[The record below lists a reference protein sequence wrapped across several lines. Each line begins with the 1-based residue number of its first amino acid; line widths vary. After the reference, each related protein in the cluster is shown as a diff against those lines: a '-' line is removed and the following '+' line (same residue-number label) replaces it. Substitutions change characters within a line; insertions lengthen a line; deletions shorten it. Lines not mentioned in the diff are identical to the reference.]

1 MADPL
6 RTEEERKT
14 VTQKILNLTLEIIY
28 LITGEDYS
36 VVAKTSGDHVT
47 PLTYSYISG
56 EWTRNESPI
65 MDPPLYS
72 LILEEKNTS
81 KILEVINKITELLT
95 AEVPIRCQDVT
106 VYFSMEEWEYI
117 EGHKDLYKD
126 VMMENRP
133 PLTSPDGFS
142 NKSTPERC
150 PHSPYSQDHHKI
162 PQNDEDKGLIVI
174 EVEEETYVK
183 ADDPCKEEDM
193 SPEISTDTQH
203 NWSNVDKQPIT
214 FPNDEVEEKKFT
226 WESSEENPFTSDLHL
241 ISYSEDPSSDP
252 STHDTSFVDLSSPI
266 THTTGDQSF
275 PCPECGKCF
284 NMRDSTLVIAHIH
297 VLNVGKHT
305 RTKPLFCHMQV
316 PTDNKRCDVKDKL
329 PCAHTGPCFH

>member
-95 AEVPIRCQDVT
+95 AEMDSVTKVHQKDVPILRIPRIIT
-106 VYFSMEEWEYI
+106 RF
-117 EGHKDLYKD
+117 LR
-126 VMMENRP
+126 MMR
-133 PLTSPDGFS
+133 
-142 NKSTPERC
+142 
-150 PHSPYSQDHHKI
+150 I
-162 PQNDEDKGLIVI
+162 
-174 EVEEETYVK
+174 K
-183 ADDPCKEEDM
+183 A
-193 SPEISTDTQH
+193 
-203 NWSNVDKQPIT
+203 
-214 FPNDEVEEKKFT
+214 
-226 WESSEENPFTSDLHL
+226 
-241 ISYSEDPSSDP
+241 
-252 STHDTSFVDLSSPI
+252 
-266 THTTGDQSF
+266 
-275 PCPECGKCF
+275 
-284 NMRDSTLVIAHIH
+284 
-297 VLNVGKHT
+297 
-305 RTKPLFCHMQV
+305 
-316 PTDNKRCDVKDKL
+316 
-329 PCAHTGPCFH
+329 